1 MGLQQSIVFQVFPLV
16 GSILELPSG
25 GSTFVPSI
33 PPSFGGIPPI
43 LGSTFEGSCFFS
55 ISDISY

>member
-1 MGLQQSIVFQVFPLV
+1 MGLQQSLVFQVFPLV
-16 GSILELPSG
+16 GLFFEFPSG

-43 LGSTFEGSCFFS
+43 IGGIFEGSCFFS
-55 ISDISY
+55 SSGFSY